1 MKMKKKQNFIM
12 LILFINITTVQF
24 VERLKLQKKRQE
36 EKITIIVDILVKF
49 VKIVIF

>member
-12 LILFINITTVQF
+12 LILFINIIIVQF
-24 VERLKLQKKRQE
+24 VEQLKLQKNEQK
-36 EKITIIVDILVKF
+36 EKITIVEVILVKF

>member
-12 LILFINITTVQF
+12 LIIFINIIIVQF
-24 VERLKLQKKRQE
+24 VEQLKLQKNEQK
-36 EKITIIVDILVKF
+36 EKITIIEVILVKF